1 LAKSSQVPGAS
12 QAARPATLPVPPLAL
27 LPPLPP
33 VALPPV
39 PPLALLPPL
48 PPVALP
54 PVPLPSPEVEPPQ
67 ATATATN
74 PINNT
79 PSFRIGEP

>member
-12 QAARPATLPVPPLAL
+12 QAARPATL
-27 LPPLPP
+27 
-33 VALPPV
+33 PV